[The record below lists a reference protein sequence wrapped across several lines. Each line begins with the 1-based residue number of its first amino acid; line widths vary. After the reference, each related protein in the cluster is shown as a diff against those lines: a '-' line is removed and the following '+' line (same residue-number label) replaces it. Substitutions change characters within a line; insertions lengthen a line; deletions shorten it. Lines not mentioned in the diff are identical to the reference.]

1 MSIDLNPVSLR
12 MDWLDPADPRP
23 SLQRLL
29 RDWLRVQIAFGLHP
43 ETFAARLR
51 SLGSARKLLD
61 SAKTSSPV
69 STDEVE
75 RHVEI
80 LRRDC
85 VRMLPLLSSCY
96 PERVSHL
103 RDPALV
109 LFLRGRGS
117 LELLERPIVAIVGAR
132 AATVYGRKVAR
143 DLARE
148 LAALGIVVI
157 SGLARGVDAMAHEG
171 ALDAGGV
178 TLAVQACGPERI
190 YPPEHRGL
198 ASRIREAGLVLTEMP
213 PGTPPRAPY
222 FPLRN
227 RLISGLASA
236 VVVVEAR
243 LRSGSLVTARHAL
256 LQGREVLAV
265 PGPIRAPTSEGT
277 NQLLRDGAR
286 PCLDA
291 TDVLDAL
298 GWSSVVP
305 SSQVAAGPALPD
317 DAGSQAIVEALREAP
332 ASRDELAQRLSLGP
346 GEIASGL
353 LELELAGWVAED
365 RDGRFRIPAV

>member
-1 MSIDLNPVSLR
+1 MPSESSSAATPCVHCPPRKSQACSPPLPLLRGFGVRYSDRAPVPGSFLLSIDSNPDSLR

-61 SAKTSSPV
+61 SAKTPSPV

-85 VRMLPLLSSCY
+85 VRMLPLLSRCY
-96 PERVSHL
+96 PERLAHL
-103 RDPALV
+103 RDPALM

-117 LELLERPIVAIVGAR
+117 IELLERPMVAIVGAR

-143 DLARE
+143 DLASE

-157 SGLARGVDAMAHEG
+157 SGLARGVDGMAHEG

-198 ASRIREAGLVLTEMP
+198 ASRIREAGLVLTEMT

-227 RLISGLASA
+227 RLISVCCYEQIRSNTFYYDVRTLIGDILRMYYEAIRTNSIPPAS
-236 VVVVEAR
+236 VVLPEKLLCRA
-243 LRSGSLVTARHAL
+243 LRSEPLKRPVLLVVSTCFGTAR
-256 LQGREVLAV
+256 
-265 PGPIRAPTSEGT
+265 
-277 NQLLRDGAR
+277 
-286 PCLDA
+286 
-291 TDVLDAL
+291 
-298 GWSSVVP
+298 
-305 SSQVAAGPALPD
+305 
-317 DAGSQAIVEALREAP
+317 
-332 ASRDELAQRLSLGP
+332 
-346 GEIASGL
+346 
-353 LELELAGWVAED
+353 
-365 RDGRFRIPAV
+365 